1 MMDFYEEI
9 NTLVNEIN
17 KGKVNKQ
24 EANQRIKNL
33 KETYGDDVFPSF
45 EFEKKPKPWTKAYFY
60 TLQKKNMTGAC
71 SEEFIL
77 HMAEVGD
84 YLSLKRKKS
93 IVGIA
98 VMVILIILVI
108 MVRIFR

>member
-1 MMDFYEEI
+1 MDFYEEI

-45 EFEKKPKPWTKAYFY
+45 EFEKNRN
-60 TLQKKNMTGAC
+60 LGQKHIFTRC
-71 SEEFIL
+71 
-77 HMAEVGD
+77 
-84 YLSLKRKKS
+84 RKK
-93 IVGIA
+93 I
-98 VMVILIILVI
+98 
-108 MVRIFR
+108 

>member
-1 MMDFYEEI
+1 MGMMFFQV
-9 NTLVNEIN
+9 L
-17 KGKVNKQ
+17 
-24 EANQRIKNL
+24 NL
-33 KETYGDDVFPSF
+33 KKNRNLGQKHTF
-45 EFEKKPKPWTKAYFY
+45 TRCR
-60 TLQKKNMTGAC
+60 KKNMTGAC

-108 MVRIFR
+108 MLRIFR

>member
-1 MMDFYEEI
+1 MDFYEEI

-60 TLQKKNMTGAC
+60 TLQKK
-71 SEEFIL
+71 I
-77 HMAEVGD
+77 
-84 YLSLKRKKS
+84 
-93 IVGIA
+93 
-98 VMVILIILVI
+98 
-108 MVRIFR
+108 